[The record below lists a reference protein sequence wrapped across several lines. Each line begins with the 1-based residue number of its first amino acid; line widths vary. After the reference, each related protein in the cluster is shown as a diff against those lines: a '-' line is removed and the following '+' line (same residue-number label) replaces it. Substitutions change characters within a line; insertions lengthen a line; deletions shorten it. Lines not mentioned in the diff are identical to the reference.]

1 MTKNS
6 QWIVA
11 TALAA
16 VLALPV
22 AAGAE
27 TDQPAA
33 PARAAPAAAPARAAP
48 AAAPRMAPHIAAPQF
63 SAPRV
68 AAPHVAAPRRA
79 IVPHM
84 AAPQRAV
91 VPHVTPRRDVVHATP
106 HNPAS
111 RAATVERRHDNAA
124 TRAATPNAATAAKSQ
139 RTAAPAAAAT
149 ATTAAQRRADRVDRR
164 HEQRELRALP
174 ASQRAA
180 KREEFRKQHAARDAQ
195 RNPGSPQNASG
206 QSNATAQANARAQR
220 RNARRNGGA
229 AVTAQAARQGRFA
242 SRFAA
247 RNANANVSRIAA
259 RSAWRHHHRAGF
271 VPWYG
276 PVFWPYAYSDIFNYA
291 FWPQG
296 YDEGYWDSAYDNFFD
311 GLFWGEE
318 GAPVAYATSAPD
330 AAQPPVSYASVEALC
345 KQPGSGI
352 TAWPFADIE
361 RKVGLDAHQK
371 ELLSD
376 VRAASN
382 KAAGTFKDS
391 CPAQAAFP
399 LTPPGRLLSMT
410 ARLGATLDAVRIVKP
425 ALDTFYSSLSDEQKE
440 RFNALGPSTQV
451 AKAGAESTGSA
462 TATAASCQQPKPG
475 LANLPIDKI
484 EDVVAP
490 TDAQE
495 TDLDTL
501 QAATEKAVSI
511 MQAACPNE
519 TPLTPTGRL
528 DATEQRLQAMIEAAN
543 AVKPALDGFYGAL
556 SNEQKARFDHLG
568 QELAQA
574 KD

>member
-1 MTKNS
+1 
-6 QWIVA
+6 
-11 TALAA
+11 
-16 VLALPV
+16 
-22 AAGAE
+22 
-27 TDQPAA
+27 
-33 PARAAPAAAPARAAP
+33 
-48 AAAPRMAPHIAAPQF
+48 MAPHIAAPHF
-63 SAPRV
+63 SAPHV
-68 AAPHVAAPRRA
+68 AAPHVAAPQRA
-79 IVPHM
+79 FVPHV
-84 AAPQRAV
+84 AAPQRAG
-91 VPHVTPRRDVVHATP
+91 VPHVMPHRDVVHVAP
-106 HNPAS
+106 QNPAS
-111 RAATVERRHDNAA
+111 RAATVERHQNNAA
-124 TRAATPNAATAAKSQ
+124 TRAATRAAKRDAATAAKSQ
-139 RTAAPAAAAT
+139 ATAAPAVAAT
-149 ATTAAQRRADRVDRR
+149 ATTAAQRRADRADRR

-180 KREEFRKQHAARDAQ
+180 KRDEFRKQRAARDAQ
-195 RNPGSPQNASG
+195 RNPASPQNAG
-206 QSNATAQANARAQR
+206 VQSNAATQADIRAQR
-220 RNARRNGGA
+220 RNARRNGGT

-247 RNANANVSRIAA
+247 RSAAANAGVSRIAA
-259 RSAWRHHHRAGF
+259 HNAWRHHHRAGF
-271 VPWYG
+271 VAWYG
-276 PVFWPYAYSDIFNYA
+276 PVFWPYAYSDIFDYA

-296 YDEGYWDSAYDNFFD
+296 YDEGYWDYAYDDFFD

-330 AAQPPVSYASVEALC
+330 AAQPRVSYAAVQELC

-371 ELLSD
+371 ELLND

-382 KAAGTFKDS
+382 RATATFKDS
-391 CPAQAAFP
+391 CPADAAFP

-425 ALDTFYSSLSDEQKE
+425 ALDTFYNSLSDEQKE
-440 RFNALGPSTQV
+440 RFNALGPSAQV

-462 TATAASCQQPKPG
+462 TATAASCEQPKPG

-495 TDLDTL
+495 GDLDKL
-501 QAATEKAVSI
+501 EAATEKAVSI
-511 MQAACPNE
+511 MQAACPNA

-543 AVKPALDGFYGAL
+543 AVKPALDHFYGAL
-556 SNEQKARFDHLG
+556 SNEQKARFNHLG